1 MEQMESLQRAN
12 QQHRLAE
19 WSRRVEACR
28 NSGLS
33 VGQWCQENGIAV
45 STYFSWQKK
54 VFQALKEVQEVTF
67 AEVPIMEHSQLSGHI
82 VAAMEVS
89 GVQIQV
95 YEGADEA
102 GNSPGSKVMLNDFN
116 CSCPVYIACGYT
128 DLRRGID
135 GLANLVKTQFQM
147 DPFQRALFLF
157 CGRRR
162 DRIKA
167 LYWEG
172 DGFLLLYKR
181 LESGSFQWPRSTEG
195 VQALTPQQYRWL
207 MEGLKTEQPKANKA
221 VSGLSVI

>member
-1 MEQMESLQRAN
+1 MEKAASLQRAN
-12 QQHRLAE
+12 QQQRLVE

-28 NSGLS
+28 SSGLS

-45 STYFSWQKK
+45 STYFSWQRK
-54 VFQALKEVQEVTF
+54 VFQALKEVREVTF
-67 AEVPIMEHSQLSGHI
+67 AEAPIMERSQLSGHI

-89 GVQIQV
+89 GVRIQV
-95 YEGADEA
+95 YF
-102 GNSPGSKVMLNDFN
+102 S

-135 GLANLVKTQFQM
+135 GLANLVKSQFQM

-162 DRIKA
+162 DRLKA

-181 LESGSFQWPRSTEG
+181 LESGSFQWPRSTKE

>member
-1 MEQMESLQRAN
+1 
-12 QQHRLAE
+12 
-19 WSRRVEACR
+19 
-28 NSGLS
+28 
-33 VGQWCQENGIAV
+33 
-45 STYFSWQKK
+45 
-54 VFQALKEVQEVTF
+54 
-67 AEVPIMEHSQLSGHI
+67 
-82 VAAMEVS
+82 
-89 GVQIQV
+89 
-95 YEGADEA
+95 
-102 GNSPGSKVMLNDFN
+102 MLNDFN

-135 GLANLVKTQFQM
+135 GLATVVKSQFQM

-181 LESGSFQWPRSTEG
+181 LESGSFQWPRSTEE

-221 VSGLSVI
+221 VDRAAEGKQGSERPERNLMPESAKSIGFLACFMVSFTHGI